1 MSSENPTG
9 TVGGYPMQDNS
20 NMSVGGFPQP
30 GTSIGGYPAQPTTEN
45 KTEQPTLPP
54 TDTQMTQNINITN
67 PNAPTGDNINQNIG
81 NPMDNNTFPNNQQQ
95 QPILVPNGCL
105 ME

>member
-54 TDTQMTQNINITN
+54 TDTQMTQNINITQSHN
-67 PNAPTGDNINQNIG
+67 NKQINNSLHEYFA
-81 NPMDNNTFPNNQQQ
+81 T
-95 QPILVPNGCL
+95 ILSIY
-105 ME
+105 